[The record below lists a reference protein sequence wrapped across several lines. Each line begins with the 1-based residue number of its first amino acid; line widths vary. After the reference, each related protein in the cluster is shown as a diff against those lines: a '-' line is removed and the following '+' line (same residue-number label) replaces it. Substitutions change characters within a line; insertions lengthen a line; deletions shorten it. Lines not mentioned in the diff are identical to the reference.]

1 MAVVQGFDWYAVIAA
16 LIFILFDFATGISK
30 AAYCKQV
37 SSTIMREGLYHKFAE
52 ILVIVLAGA
61 IDVACE
67 HLELG
72 FDTPIL
78 AVTCAYIVLMEI
90 ASILENIGGMNPD
103 LANSPVLSI
112 FKKEGKTNGK
122 HSGNRR

>member
-16 LIFILFDFATGISK
+16 LLFIVFDFATGIAK
-30 AAYCKQV
+30 AAYSKQV
-37 SSTIMREGLYHKFAE
+37 SSTVMREGLYHKFAE
-52 ILVIVLAGA
+52 VLVIVLAGA

-78 AVTCAYIVLMEI
+78 AVTCGYIVLMEI
-90 ASILENIGGMNPD
+90 ASIIENIGAMNPD
-103 LANSPVLSI
+103 LANSPVFSI
-112 FKKEGKTNGK
+112 FKKEGTENGK
-122 HSGNRR
+122 HSRN

>member
-1 MAVVQGFDWYAVIAA
+1 MEAVQGLGWYEVTAA
-16 LIFILFDFATGISK
+16 LLFILLDFATGIAK
-30 AAYCKQV
+30 AAYLKHI
-37 SSTIMREGLYHKFAE
+37 SSTVMREGLYHKFAE

-72 FDTPIL
+72 FDAPIL
-78 AVTCAYIVLMEI
+78 AVTCAYIVLMEV
-90 ASILENIGGMNPD
+90 ASILENIGAMNHD
-103 LANSPVLSI
+103 LANSPVFSI

-122 HSGNRR
+122 HSGN

>member
-1 MAVVQGFDWYAVIAA
+1 MAVFQGLDWYAVIAA
-16 LIFILFDFATGISK
+16 LLFILFDFATGIAK
-30 AAYCKQV
+30 AAYSKQV
-37 SSTIMREGLYHKFAE
+37 SSTVMREGLYHKFAE

-78 AVTCAYIVLMEI
+78 AVTCGYIVLMEI
-90 ASILENIGGMNPD
+90 ASILENIGAMNPD
-103 LANSPVLSI
+103 LANSPVFSI
-112 FKKEGKTNGK
+112 FKKEGKVNGK
-122 HSGNRR
+122 HSGN

>member
-1 MAVVQGFDWYAVIAA
+1 MAVFQGLDWYAVIAA
-16 LIFILFDFATGISK
+16 LIFILFDFATGIAK
-30 AAYCKQV
+30 AAYLKQV
-37 SSTIMREGLYHKFAE
+37 SSTVMREGLYHKFAE

-61 IDVACE
+61 IDVACD

-90 ASILENIGGMNPD
+90 ASILENIGEMNPD
-103 LANSPVLSI
+103 LSNSPVFSI

-122 HSGNRR
+122 HSGN

>member
-16 LIFILFDFATGISK
+16 LLFILFDFATGISK
-30 AAYCKQV
+30 AAYCKKV
-37 SSTIMREGLYHKFAE
+37 SSTVMREGLYHKFAE

-90 ASILENIGGMNPD
+90 ASILENIGEMNPD
-103 LANSPVLSI
+103 LANSPVFSI
-112 FKKEGKTNGK
+112 FKKEGKTNGN
-122 HSGNRR
+122 HSGN

>member
-1 MAVVQGFDWYAVIAA
+1 MAVVQGFDLYAVIAA
-16 LIFILFDFATGISK
+16 LLFILFDFATGISK
-30 AAYCKQV
+30 AAYHKQV

-90 ASILENIGGMNPD
+90 ASILENIGEMNPD
-103 LANSPVLSI
+103 LANSQVFSI

-122 HSGNRR
+122 HSGN

>member
-16 LIFILFDFATGISK
+16 LLFILFDFATGISK
-30 AAYCKQV
+30 AAYHKQV

-61 IDVACE
+61 IDVACD

-72 FDTPIL
+72 FDMPIL

-90 ASILENIGGMNPD
+90 ASILENIGEMNPD
-103 LANSPVLSI
+103 LANSSVLSI

-122 HSGNRR
+122 HSGN

>member
-1 MAVVQGFDWYAVIAA
+1 MAVVQGLDWYSVIAA
-16 LIFILFDFATGISK
+16 LLFILLDFVTGISK
-30 AAYCKQV
+30 AAYSKQV
-37 SSTIMREGLYHKFAE
+37 SSTVMREGLYHKFAE
-52 ILVIVLAGA
+52 ILVIALAGV

-90 ASILENIGGMNPD
+90 ASILENIGAMNPD
-103 LANSPVLSI
+103 LANSPVFSI
-112 FKKEGKTNGK
+112 FKK
-122 HSGNRR
+122 

>member
-16 LIFILFDFATGISK
+16 LLFILFDFATGISK

-52 ILVIVLAGA
+52 VLVIVLAGA
-61 IDVACE
+61 IDVACD

-72 FDTPIL
+72 LDTPIL
-78 AVTCAYIVLMEI
+78 AVTCAYIVIMEI
-90 ASILENIGGMNPD
+90 ASILENIGEMNPD
-103 LANSPVLSI
+103 LANSPVFSI
-112 FKKEGKTNGK
+112 FKKEGKNNGK
-122 HSGNRR
+122 HSGN